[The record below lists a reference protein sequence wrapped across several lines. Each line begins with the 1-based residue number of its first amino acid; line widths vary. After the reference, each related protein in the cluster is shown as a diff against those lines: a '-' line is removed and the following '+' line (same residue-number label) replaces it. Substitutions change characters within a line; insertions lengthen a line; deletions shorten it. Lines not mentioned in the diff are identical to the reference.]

1 MDISHLTRPNRL
13 ALIGLVLAV
22 ALGTFLRLP
31 SDTFSTGGSLHAI
44 AVLHPQ
50 PGFKQVGFDEGL
62 YRSYV
67 DSLIAGGIGSYP
79 DIVDQYREVQKKLPG
94 SILPPMRFLYI
105 GTAYAWHQIFG
116 CDALTALKQVAA
128 FFSILTLFLSALFV
142 CRMKGPAWSAAVTA
156 MLAVAP
162 TQLHMSQHA
171 LVDGFF
177 TFWATLAL
185 WLFWENL
192 RTLRDWRWLAGYA
205 LALMSLV
212 LTKENSFFVWLGIV
226 VLLVAN
232 RWLLFGTATR
242 ELVAATLLGP
252 ILGVVV
258 LVFLAGGVS
267 PMLETYQLSVSK
279 NYQLTYAILTGDGPW
294 HRYIVDILLVSPVI
308 ALLVIAKLFQIR
320 FSEKPELFFAV
331 FIVSTYLVMCNVKYG
346 MNLRYANMWDLPLR
360 ILAFSMVL
368 AITSRLGRYTLIA
381 TVGAIVVICAAEL
394 RQYILMFVQ
403 FPMYE
408 LVSEGLLR
416 ALHILKT
423 K

>member
-1 MDISHLTRPNRL
+1 MKHPNRL
-13 ALIGLVLAV
+13 AIIGLTLALV
-22 ALGTFLRLP
+22 LGTFLRLP
-31 SDTFSTGGSLHAI
+31 PDTFSAGGSLHAI
-44 AVLHPQ
+44 AALHPQ

-116 CDALTALKQVAA
+116 SEALAALKQVAA
-128 FFSILTLFLSALFV
+128 FFSILTLLLSALFV
-142 CRMKGPAWSAAVTA
+142 WRVKGAVWSVAVTI
-156 MLAVAP
+156 MMAVAP

-192 RTLRDWRWLAGYA
+192 RTIRDWRWLAGYA

-232 RWLLFGTATR
+232 RWLLFGTTTR
-242 ELVAATLLGP
+242 ELVAATILGP
-252 ILGVVV
+252 LLGVVV
-258 LVFLAGGVS
+258 LVFLAGGIS
-267 PMLETYQLSVSK
+267 PMVETYQLSVSK

-294 HRYIVDILLVSPVI
+294 HRYIVDILLVSPI
-308 ALLVIAKLFQIR
+308 IGLLVVAKLFQLR
-320 FSEKPELFFAV
+320 LPEKPELFFAV
-331 FIVSTYLVMCNVKYG
+331 FIVSTYLVMCNLKYG

-360 ILAFSMVL
+360 FLAFSMVITL
-368 AITSRLGRYTLIA
+368 TSRLGRYASIA
-381 TVGAIVVICAAEL
+381 TVGAVAVICAAEL